1 MYPHRLYQALLGLSI
16 LRAWDGSGAF
26 TRTKDWTEDR
36 DAAIKIL
43 ASRHDENDNELTDGI
58 AACITKNGESKA
70 TADFRPNADNAY
82 SLGGSVLRW
91 VNLWISTAVK
101 FKQASFAGTLQ
112 AATLTGDRT
121 WTLGDQT
128 GVVVSTGV
136 AVEPAPDITADSLFG
151 YDASAAAPKLF
162 PMSALLPTGVTAGY
176 LGLVAPPGWVL
187 MIGRTIGDASSSATE
202 RANADTAALF
212 TLLWTSM
219 ANTEAPVSGGRGASA
234 AADFA
239 AHKTLTLLNPNGRAI
254 IGKGQGNTA
263 EGGGLG
269 TNRVHGSS
277 GGAETH
283 TLTTAQMPAHTHSK
297 STTSTPGGASPAAG
311 QGAGTDTTGSTG
323 GGTSHPIMSPWL
335 AINFIVKL

>member
-1 MYPHRLYQALLGLSI
+1 
-16 LRAWDGSGAF
+16 
-26 TRTKDWTEDR
+26 
-36 DAAIKIL
+36 
-43 ASRHDENDNELTDGI
+43 
-58 AACITKNGESKA
+58 
-70 TADFRPNADNAY
+70 
-82 SLGGSVLRW
+82 
-91 VNLWISTAVK
+91 
-101 FKQASFAGTLQ
+101 
-112 AATLTGDRT
+112 
-121 WTLGDQT
+121 
-128 GVVVSTGV
+128 
-136 AVEPAPDITADSLFG
+136 
-151 YDASAAAPKLF
+151 
-162 PMSALLPTGVTAGY
+162 MSALLPTGVTAGY

-297 STTSTPGGASPAAG
+297 STTSTPGGASPSAG
-311 QGAGTDTTGSTG
+311 QGAGTDATGSTG
-323 GGTSHPIMSPWL
+323 GGASHPIMSPWL